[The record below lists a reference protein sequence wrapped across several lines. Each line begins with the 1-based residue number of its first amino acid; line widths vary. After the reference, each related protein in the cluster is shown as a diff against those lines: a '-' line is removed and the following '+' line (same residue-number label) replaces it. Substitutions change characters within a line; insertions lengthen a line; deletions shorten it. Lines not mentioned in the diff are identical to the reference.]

1 MSRQTPSE
9 VSKPRGNQEATAVL
23 SGQAGLYDRLKS
35 VHAPWVWSFVGAVLV
50 WLTIVMLFGFSIAI
64 NVAQTALIYGVFMV
78 LVGLGQMLVITS
90 GVGNIDLS
98 VPSTI
103 ALAGVVSMHVMNGSN
118 DQIALGMAA
127 VLGVGIAVGLA
138 NYALI
143 RLLRIPPIIA
153 TLSSSFI
160 IQSLAITQGRN
171 LPPPPAALGA
181 FANGRL
187 AHIPYIALVA
197 LVLSLALGLLLH
209 RSIYGRRLSAIG
221 QNSRA
226 AWLAGV
232 DVHRTRCIAYV
243 LSSVIAAFTAL
254 LLASVSGGASL
265 DMGVEYMLISI
276 AVVVIGGT
284 LVTGGKPTI
293 TGVWGASMFLFLTN
307 AVLNAIGAD
316 AGVRAVVYGVLIIA
330 VTVAASGKT
339 VR

>member
-1 MSRQTPSE
+1 MSPQTPIEARSDKE
-9 VSKPRGNQEATAVL
+9 VAAAL
-23 SGQAGLYDRLKS
+23 SGKAGVSARLKS
-35 VHAPWVWSFVGAVLV
+35 VQAPCAWSFAGAVLV
-50 WLTIVMLFGFSIAI
+50 WLAIVAIFGFSISI
-64 NVAQTALIYGVFMV
+64 NVAQTALVYGVFMV

-118 DQIALGMAA
+118 SQIALGLAA

-160 IQSLAITQGRN
+160 IQSLAITQGRQ

-181 FANGRL
+181 FATGSL

-197 LVLSLALGLLLH
+197 LVLSLALALLLH
-209 RSIYGRRLSAIG
+209 RSIYGRQLSAIG

-232 DVHRTRCIAYV
+232 DVHWTRCIAYV

-254 LLASVSGGASL
+254 LLAAVSGGASL

-293 TGVWGASMFLFLTN
+293 AGVWGASMFLFLTN
-307 AVLNAIGAD
+307 AVLNAVGAD
-316 AGVRAVVYGVLIIA
+316 AGVRSIVYGVLIIV
-330 VTVAASGKT
+330 VTVAAGGKAL
-339 VR
+339 R

>member
-1 MSRQTPSE
+1 MSLQTPSE
-9 VSKPRGNQEATAVL
+9 TQSASVAN
-23 SGQAGLYDRLKS
+23 AGLLARLKS
-35 VHAPWVWSFVGAVLV
+35 IQAPWAWSFVGAVLV
-50 WLTIVMLFGFSIAI
+50 WFAIVIIFGFSIAS
-64 NVAQTALIYGVFMV
+64 NVAQTALVYGVFMV

-103 ALAGVVSMHVMNGSN
+103 ALAGVVSMQVTNGSN
-118 DQIALGMAA
+118 GRIALGLAA
-127 VLGVGIAVGLA
+127 VVGVGVAIGLA

-160 IQSLAITQGRN
+160 IQSLAITQGRQ
-171 LPPPPAALGA
+171 LPPPPSALGA
-181 FANGRL
+181 FATGRFL
-187 AHIPYIALVA
+187 HIPYIALAA
-197 LVLSLALGLLLH
+197 LVLSLLLGILLH

-232 DVHRTRCIAYV
+232 DVHWTRCIAYV

-254 LLASVSGGASL
+254 LLAAVSGGASL

-307 AVLNAIGAD
+307 AVLNAVGAD
-316 AGVRAVVYGVLIIA
+316 AGVRSIVYGVLIIV
-330 VTVAASGKT
+330 VTVAAGGKAL
-339 VR
+339 R

>member
-1 MSRQTPSE
+1 MSPQTSSE
-9 VSKPRGNQEATAVL
+9 VRNDKEAA
-23 SGQAGLYDRLKS
+23 RLKS
-35 VHAPWVWSFVGAVLV
+35 VQAPWAWSFVGAVLV
-50 WLTIVMLFGFSIAI
+50 WLVIVGIFGVSIAS
-64 NVAQTALIYGVFMV
+64 NVVQTALVYGVFMV

-103 ALAGVVSMHVMNGSN
+103 ALAGVVSMHVMNGAN
-118 DQIALGMAA
+118 GQIALGIAA

-160 IQSLAITQGRN
+160 IQSLAITQGRQ
-171 LPPPPAALGA
+171 LPPPPAVLGA
-181 FANGRL
+181 FATGSL

-197 LVLSLALGLLLH
+197 LVLSLALAILLH

-232 DVHRTRCIAYV
+232 DVHWTRCIAYV

-254 LLASVSGGASL
+254 LLAAVSGGASL

-293 TGVWGASMFLFLTN
+293 AGVWGASMFLFLTN
-307 AVLNAIGAD
+307 AVLNAVGAD
-316 AGVRAVVYGVLIIA
+316 AGVRSIVYGALIIV
-330 VTVAASGKT
+330 VTVAAGGKAL
-339 VR
+339 R

>member
-1 MSRQTPSE
+1 MSLQTPSE
-9 VSKPRGNQEATAVL
+9 TQSASAAN
-23 SGQAGLYDRLKS
+23 AGLLARLKS
-35 VHAPWVWSFVGAVLV
+35 IQAPWAWSFVGAVLV
-50 WLTIVMLFGFSIAI
+50 WFAIVTIFGFSIAS
-64 NVAQTALIYGVFMV
+64 NVAQTALVYGVFMV

-103 ALAGVVSMHVMNGSN
+103 ALAGVISMHVMNGSN
-118 DQIALGMAA
+118 GQIALGLAA
-127 VLGVGIAVGLA
+127 VVGVGIAVGLA

-160 IQSLAITQGRN
+160 IQSLAITQGRQ
-171 LPPPPAALGA
+171 LPPPPPALGA
-181 FANGRL
+181 FATGRFL
-187 AHIPYIALVA
+187 HIPYIALAA
-197 LVLSLALGLLLH
+197 LVLSLLLGVLLH

-232 DVHRTRCIAYV
+232 DVHWTRCTAYV

-254 LLASVSGGASL
+254 LLAAVSGGASL

-307 AVLNAIGAD
+307 AVLNAVGAD
-316 AGVRAVVYGVLIIA
+316 AGVRSIVYGVLIIV
-330 VTVAASGKT
+330 VTVAAGGKAL
-339 VR
+339 R

>member
-1 MSRQTPSE
+1 MTQHTSSE
-9 VSKPRGNQEATAVL
+9 PIVNENGNANVGAWT
-23 SGQAGLYDRLKS
+23 RLKS
-35 VHAPWVWSFVGAVLV
+35 IQAPWAWSFVGAVLV
-50 WLTIVMLFGFSIAI
+50 WFAIVAIFGFGIAS
-64 NVAQTALIYGVFMV
+64 NVAQTALTYGVFMV

-103 ALAGVVSMHVMNGSN
+103 ALAGVVGMHVMRSANA
-118 DQIALGMAA
+118 DIALGILA
-127 VLGVGIAVGLA
+127 VLGIGIAVGVA

-160 IQSLAITQGRN
+160 IQSVAITQGRQ
-171 LPPPPAALGA
+171 LPPPPALGA
-181 FANGRL
+181 FATDRL
-187 AHIPYIALVA
+187 LGVPYIALVA
-197 LVLSLALGLLLH
+197 LVLSFLLAVLLH
-209 RSIYGRRLSAIG
+209 RAVYGRRLSAIG

-232 DVHRTRCIAYV
+232 DVHRTRCLAYV
-243 LSSVIAAFTAL
+243 MSSMIAAITAL
-254 LLASVSGGASL
+254 LLAAVSGGASL

-307 AVLNAIGAD
+307 AVLNAVGAD
-316 AGVRAVVYGVLIIA
+316 AGVRSIVYGVLIIA
-330 VTVAASGKT
+330 VTVAAGGKAM
-339 VR
+339 R

>member
-1 MSRQTPSE
+1 MSPQTSSE
-9 VSKPRGNQEATAVL
+9 VRSDKEATVAL
-23 SGQAGLYDRLKS
+23 APKAAWPAGLKS
-35 VHAPWVWSFVGAVLV
+35 VKAPWAWSFVGAVLV
-50 WLTIVMLFGFSIAI
+50 WLAIVTIFGFSIAA
-64 NVAQTALIYGVFMV
+64 NVAQTALVYGVFMV

-103 ALAGVVSMHVMNGSN
+103 ALAGVVSMHVMNGAN
-118 DQIALGMAA
+118 DRIVLGLAS

-153 TLSSSFI
+153 TMSSSFI
-160 IQSLAITQGRN
+160 IQSLAITQGRQ

-181 FANGRL
+181 FATSRL
-187 AHIPYIALVA
+187 AQIPYIALAV
-197 LVLSLALGLLLH
+197 LVLSLALALLLH

-232 DVHRTRCIAYV
+232 DVHWTRCIAYV

-254 LLASVSGGASL
+254 LLAAVSGGASL

-293 TGVWGASMFLFLTN
+293 AGVWGASMFLFLSN
-307 AVLNAIGAD
+307 AVLNAVGAD
-316 AGVRAVVYGVLIIA
+316 SGVRSVVYGLLIIV
-330 VTVAASGKT
+330 VTVAAGGKT
-339 VR
+339 LR

>member
-1 MSRQTPSE
+1 MNTFADKNGSTW
-9 VSKPRGNQEATAVL
+9 T
-23 SGQAGLYDRLKS
+23 RLKS
-35 VHAPWVWSFVGAVLV
+35 IQAPWAWSFVGAVLV
-50 WLTIVMLFGFSIAI
+50 WFAIVVIFGFGIAS
-64 NVAQTALIYGVFMV
+64 NVAQTALTYGVFMV

-103 ALAGVVSMHVMNGSN
+103 ALAGVVGMHVMGGTNGG
-118 DQIALGMAA
+118 IALGIAA
-127 VLGVGIAVGLA
+127 VLGVGIVIGLV

-160 IQSLAITQGRN
+160 IQSVAITQGRQ
-171 LPPPPAALGA
+171 LPPPPPALGA
-181 FANGRL
+181 FATGRFL
-187 AHIPYIALVA
+187 NVPYIALVA
-197 LVLSLALGLLLH
+197 LVLSLVLGVLLH
-209 RSIYGRRLSAIG
+209 RAVYGRQLSAIG

-232 DVHRTRCIAYV
+232 NVHRTRCIAYV
-243 LSSVIAAFTAL
+243 LSSMIAALTAL

-307 AVLNAIGAD
+307 AVLNAVGAD
-316 AGVRAVVYGVLIIA
+316 AGVRSIVYGVLIIA
-330 VTVAASGKT
+330 VTVAAGGKV

>member
-1 MSRQTPSE
+1 MSPQTSSE
-9 VSKPRGNQEATAVL
+9 VRSDKEATVAL
-23 SGQAGLYDRLKS
+23 APRSGGLVRLKS
-35 VHAPWVWSFVGAVLV
+35 VQAPWAWSFAGAVLV
-50 WLTIVMLFGFSIAI
+50 WLAIVVIFGFSIAT
-64 NVAQTALIYGVFMV
+64 NVAQTALVYGVFMV

-103 ALAGVVSMHVMNGSN
+103 ALAGVVSMHVMNGLN
-118 DQIALGMAA
+118 GQIVLGFAA

-160 IQSLAITQGRN
+160 IQSLAITQGRQ

-181 FANGRL
+181 FAAGRL
-187 AHIPYIALVA
+187 AQIPYIALA
-197 LVLSLALGLLLH
+197 AFVLSLALALLLH

-232 DVHRTRCIAYV
+232 DVHWTRCIAYV
-243 LSSVIAAFTAL
+243 LSSVIAAVTAL
-254 LLASVSGGASL
+254 LLAAVSGGASL

-293 TGVWGASMFLFLTN
+293 AGVWGASMFLFLTN
-307 AVLNAIGAD
+307 AVLNAVGAD
-316 AGVRAVVYGVLIIA
+316 SGVRSVVYGLLIIV
-330 VTVAASGKT
+330 VTVAAGGKAL
-339 VR
+339 R

>member
-1 MSRQTPSE
+1 MSPQTPSE
-9 VSKPRGNQEATAVL
+9 AHNDQETSSASTAN
-23 SGQAGLYDRLKS
+23 AGLLTRLKAIQ
-35 VHAPWVWSFVGAVLV
+35 APWAWSFVGAVLV
-50 WLTIVMLFGFSIAI
+50 WFAIVTIFGFSIAS

-118 DQIALGMAA
+118 SQIALGLAA
-127 VLGVGIAVGLA
+127 VVGVGIAVGLA

-160 IQSLAITQGRN
+160 IQSLAITQGRQ

-181 FANGRL
+181 FANGRF
-187 AHIPYIALVA
+187 AHIPYIALAA
-197 LVLSLALGLLLH
+197 LALSLLLGVLLH
-209 RSIYGRRLSAIG
+209 RSNYGRRLSAIG

-232 DVHRTRCIAYV
+232 DVHWTRCIAYV

-254 LLASVSGGASL
+254 LLAAVSGGASL

-293 TGVWGASMFLFLTN
+293 AGVWGASMFLFLTN
-307 AVLNAIGAD
+307 AVLNAVGAD
-316 AGVRAVVYGVLIIA
+316 AGVRSIVYGVLIIA
-330 VTVAASGKT
+330 VTVAAGGKAL
-339 VR
+339 R